1 MISKI
6 QTCKEEESHSDK
18 GERIS
23 KGREGVMHMAHTLNT
38 KGAAWLLHKI
48 EE

>member
-1 MISKI
+1 MQRRRKTFR
-6 QTCKEEESHSDK
+6 QGLEK
-18 GERIS
+18 IS